1 METNIKSESNYVESE
16 FREVI
21 TGNFPDNFD
30 DFEEFTD
37 FANGNGLETFQET
50 IEKGHKNDDFDDFA
64 DFTESS
70 VAFETLGNFQE
81 NNLNNNFG
89 IQLSD
94 VSFETNLVS
103 LNINIL
109 IISSLASSK

>member
-1 METNIKSESNYVESE
+1 METKINFENNNNESE

-21 TGNFPDNFD
+21 TGSFPDNFD

-37 FANGNGLETFQET
+37 FANGSDLETFQET
-50 IEKGHKNDDFDDFA
+50 IEKGHKNDDLDDFA

-70 VAFETLGNFQE
+70 SSFEKLGNFQE

-89 IQLSD
+89 IQLSN

-103 LNINIL
+103 LDML
-109 IISSLASSK
+109 IISSLA